1 MITGFEPIDLLEGIL
16 MTVRQ
21 LEEGR
26 AEVENQY
33 VRTVSREG
41 NKPARELIFEV
52 FETSDR
58 KWRGVGS
65 IPKSGYK
72 VRYEYREHDAER
84 LFDVDAIATNES
96 PVCISGL
103 ILRGL
108 KKPSDCPAFG
118 KECTPQSPLG
128 ATMVSAEGACSAYY
142 QYGRY
147 LDSGLQQARAQTSAG
162 DSVRPV
168 NGR

>member
-1 MITGFEPIDLLEGIL
+1 
-16 MTVRQ
+16 VQ
-21 LEEGR
+21 
-26 AEVENQY
+26 NQY

-41 NKPARELIFEV
+41 NRPARELIYEV
-52 FETSDR
+52 FEVCDR

-72 VRYEYREHDAER
+72 LRYEYREHDAER
-84 LFDVDAIATNES
+84 IFEVAAIDTAES
-96 PVCISGL
+96 SRCISGL

-118 KECTPQSPLG
+118 KDCTPQNPLG
-128 ATMVSAEGACSAYY
+128 ATMVSAEGSCAAYY

-147 LDSGLQQARAQTSAG
+147 LESERRT
-162 DSVRPV
+162 
-168 NGR
+168 